1 MTDETRQDL
10 LKMLEDVLAKVKADP
25 NYGFELLVGAGILD
39 ENHSLTEPYK
49 GLCTKEDP
57 D

>member
-25 NYGFELLVGAGILD
+25 NYGFELLVGAGIMD
-39 ENHSLTEPYK
+39 ENHSFTEHYK
-49 GLCTKEDP
+49 SLCTEEDP
-57 D
+57 G